1 MRGMFPLYDNYYN
14 NQTPLYRQR
23 LTMQQAQEIALQRV
37 PGQVLHVDMYM
48 EHGVL
53 VYEFFI
59 LTNQNRI
66 YEVEINAKT
75 GKILKVEEE
84 DLD

>member
-1 MRGMFPLYDNYYN
+1 MH
-14 NQTPLYRQR
+14 
-23 LTMQQAQEIALQRV
+23 
-37 PGQVLHVDMYM
+37 GQVLHVDM

-53 VYEFFI
+53 VCEFFI

-66 YEVEINAKT
+66 YKVEINAKT
-75 GKILKVEEE
+75 GRIMKVEEE

>member
-1 MRGMFPLYDNYYN
+1 
-14 NQTPLYRQR
+14 
-23 LTMQQAQEIALQRV
+23 MQQAQEIALQRV
-37 PGQVLHVDMYM
+37 TGQVLHVDMDM

-75 GKILKVEEE
+75 GKIMKVEEE

>member
-1 MRGMFPLYDNYYN
+1 MYDNYYN

-37 PGQVLHVDMYM
+37 PGQVLHSDM

-75 GKILKVEEE
+75 GKIMKVEEE

>member
-1 MRGMFPLYDNYYN
+1 MFPMYDNYYN

-37 PGQVLHVDMYM
+37 PGQVLHVDMDM

>member
-1 MRGMFPLYDNYYN
+1 MFPMYENYYN

-23 LTMQQAQEIALQRV
+23 LTMQQAQEIAIQRV
-37 PGQVLHVDMYM
+37 PGQVLHVDMDM

-75 GKILKVEEE
+75 GKIMKVEEE
-84 DLD
+84 DVD

>member
-1 MRGMFPLYDNYYN
+1 
-14 NQTPLYRQR
+14 
-23 LTMQQAQEIALQRV
+23 MQQAQEIALQRV
-37 PGQVLHVDMYM
+37 PGQVLHVDMDM

-75 GKILKVEEE
+75 GRIMIVEEE
-84 DLD
+84 VLD

>member
-1 MRGMFPLYDNYYN
+1 MFPLYDNYYN

-37 PGQVLHVDMYM
+37 TGQVLHVDMDM

-75 GKILKVEEE
+75 GKIMKVEEE

>member
-1 MRGMFPLYDNYYN
+1 MYDNYYN
-14 NQTPLYRQR
+14 NQPPLYRQR
-23 LTMQQAQEIALQRV
+23 LSMQQAQEIALQRV
-37 PGQVLHVDMYM
+37 PGQVLHVDMDM

-75 GKILKVEEE
+75 GRIMIVEEE
-84 DLD
+84 VLD

>member
-1 MRGMFPLYDNYYN
+1 MYDNYYN

-37 PGQVLHVDMYM
+37 PGQVLHVDMDM